1 MNKLF
6 TNLPKHTGALLYF
19 NFYQI
24 DDNYFPNNTLYFV
37 LNGNTYT
44 QDNTTNLRNLSQ
56 LQMSLCGNASAD
68 SSFVVQLKDL
78 SHTGNTLD
86 FSVHLTRMGK
96 IGLNNIQLYLLNT
109 TANNLTSYS
118 V

>member
-1 MNKLF
+1 
-6 TNLPKHTGALLYF
+6 
-19 NFYQI
+19 
-24 DDNYFPNNTLYFV
+24 
-37 LNGNTYT
+37 
-44 QDNTTNLRNLSQ
+44 
-56 LQMSLCGNASAD
+56 MSLCGNASAD